1 MNADQVISQYL
12 SKEGVVDLQVA
23 DALKKPGL
31 RQQVYEE
38 RLTRSRQAFR
48 GGCPI
53 GDSRPEAALW
63 RLLVLTIALAAPPLY
78 AAGVLSVSPQG
89 EARDVRQVAIRFD
102 ADMVPLGQSDGAE
115 PASLQCMPQTPAG
128 HARWIGPRAWAFE
141 FERDVRGGTQ
151 CNVVFKAGLK
161 TLTGEAVTP
170 PPTPSFVAGPY
181 GFFASYPAEG
191 SQVAPD
197 QIFLLRYYDPQPTD
211 APQVLAAGF
220 TCEQRDGDKVLS
232 QPAVAVTGA
241 ALASVVGAAPSGS
254 YALALRCA
262 QPLPEG
268 AQLRLSQASAGSA
281 EPKRFNYSIRPR
293 FTAKLACTVLDY
305 PAGQKACD
313 PRQPVTLDFTGR
325 IDPSLASTVRLADAA
340 GTVLPSDA
348 IEEWR
353 RSDVRQLRISPP
365 KGSFGEDTRYTV
377 HLPADLRDV
386 LGRPLVNASE
396 FPKTVKFAR
405 LPPYLG
411 VSNQLAVM
419 PWQPGKSDAMATFAV
434 RRVEKSL
441 PLRQWRLGG
450 EMGEGI
456 EAYAI
461 ELLQARQSDQ
471 WPIEHLDARAGAPRV
486 STVATQG
493 EGMEFVGVPLAA
505 PGLHVVRADSTAFA
519 QYLDTRPLV
528 PNEPRSTSPRQR
540 YAVVQATNLN
550 PGASLSDAGA
560 SVIWV
565 TAFDSAKPVAGADVA
580 VYSCNRELLWRGR
593 TDAQGLARPDEALRG
608 KLACSYD
615 YNSGS
620 NNSPWVVVRAG
631 DDMALM
637 QVSAGWN
644 GFQVGHDVQNI
655 RAHTVFDRTL
665 FKAGETVSMQHI
677 VRLLDSRG
685 FALPPAGTLD
695 IEIRYSWSDKV
706 HSASV
711 PLGTDGS
718 ATSQWRIPLD
728 AKLGGYTVTVSRDR
742 RQLASIQF
750 QVEEF
755 RTPVL
760 DAELRARAQWERGT
774 QTAVLDAR
782 LAYFAGGAAAGL
794 PVSVQ
799 QGWLRDV
806 RSPRESYQFYEEQ
819 SDVAVRAMQP
829 AIAPQDIKLDANG
842 KAQVRLKV
850 PSIERPLLLQT
861 ELKFQDTGGETQ
873 TVAAATMVWPDRMKL
888 GLRMRAK
895 DRDRPQALEGIALD
909 DQDRPV
915 AGEPVTV
922 RVKPVQRGW
931 SNGNSRLIELGPEVD
946 VCSVRTDAGGQWAC
960 EWQLPAAS
968 GDDAKVP
975 EEWLF
980 SASAASL
987 KHSRAIVRTELLQ
1000 YRWNLGWQEAVA
1012 RNALKLENGP
1022 LFGPGETAVVIARPD
1037 RLPAGLLLT
1046 TEREGVTAASVHAL
1060 TAMEQRIELPVT
1072 AQDAPNVHLVARY
1085 VYPLQGAGK
1094 DDSLASTQ
1102 SVSVPVRPDAWT
1114 LAVGVRPSDARARPR
1129 AQVPTEVTVR
1139 DASGRPVADA
1149 HVTLVA
1155 VDQALLA
1162 LKPNTTWRL
1171 AGAMFAARGN
1181 AVVSTALDTRLLRL
1195 AALGAQPQHRP
1206 NDEADRGL
1214 RSAVPPM
1221 PGAPPAMRLMQ
1232 PGEREPI
1239 LPRTDFSSLILWRT
1253 DLRTDA
1259 RGIAHAT
1266 VPLNDALTQFR
1277 IVAIASAGEAK
1288 FGQGET
1294 TITSTQPLQI
1304 FSGMPELLRA
1314 DDAIVQKLSL
1324 RNTGA
1329 SPLAVVLKAEAVIE
1343 PNGDWPGAREVV
1355 PADALAARGLKIER
1369 RVQLAAGQ
1377 TQEVLWPVAVPGGAG
1392 TLRWQ
1397 ISAQGQ
1403 GSGGDERDAL
1413 EITQRVVPA
1422 LTTTVRQSTLLSVAD
1437 AGAVPV
1443 VQPRDAVPL
1452 TGGVRVAL
1460 QSSLVDAALAESA
1473 RWMAQYPYSCLEQQ
1487 SSRYVSL
1494 DDRASWDKLMAQLP
1508 KYIDD
1513 KGLARYFPES
1523 SLSGS
1528 EMLTVQLLDLA
1539 HAKSWPVPEAPRRQM
1554 LDALDSLLQG
1564 RLAAQDWA
1572 PYNYLE
1578 PQQLAAQ
1585 ATLVEHGRAKVVV
1598 RPKALDALSAQ
1609 SLVDWSRA
1617 LMAMPVDAER
1627 DAALKEAG
1635 AQLRSRFDVQG
1646 TRLRWRDESAQ
1657 HWWWFMWSGD
1667 STAARMALLA
1677 QQWAE
1682 TDASWKADA
1691 PLITQG
1697 LIGRQSAG
1705 RWSTTT
1711 GNAWSTVALRRFQ
1724 QQFEA
1729 GPVDGTTRATL
1740 GRTTRD
1746 AAWAD
1751 TKAPSVL
1758 LPWPAQGAQG
1768 TLQLRHEGS
1777 GKPWTTIS
1785 TLAAVRNTKPVANG
1799 LVVRR
1804 SVTPVEQKRKG
1815 QWSVGD
1821 VYRVRLDLESTAE
1834 QTWVVVRDA
1843 VPSGASQLGRGL
1855 GRESNLARRGETSEG
1870 WAWPSYIERAT
1881 DSYRAYFRYVPR
1893 GNWRVEYTVR
1903 LNNAGDFRLPSVRV
1917 EAMYAPEVFGEGTAQ
1932 TMTVRP

>member
-1 MNADQVISQYL
+1 MAANNNTRTFRNP
-12 SKEGVVDLQVA
+12 
-23 DALKKPGL
+23 AL
-31 RQQVYEE
+31 
-38 RLTRSRQAFR
+38 A
-48 GGCPI
+48 GG
-53 GDSRPEAALW
+53 ALW
-63 RLLVLTIALAAPPLY
+63 RLLALAVALVAAPTLH

-89 EARDVRQVAIRFD
+89 EARDVRQVSIRFD
-102 ADMVPLGQSDGAE
+102 ADMVPLGQNEGAE
-115 PASLQCMPQTPAG
+115 PASVQCSPQTPAG
-128 HARWIGPRAWAFE
+128 RARWIGPRAWAFE
-141 FERDVRGGTQ
+141 FEKDVRGGTR

-161 TLTGEAVTP
+161 TLAGEAVTTP
-170 PPTPSFVAGPY
+170 PAASFVAGPH
-181 GFFASYPAEG
+181 GFSTSFPAEG

-197 QIFLLRYYDPQPTD
+197 QVFLLRHYDPQPVGD
-211 APQVLAAGF
+211 PQTLAAGF
-220 TCEQRDGDKVLS
+220 TCELRDGDKVQS
-232 QPAVAVTGA
+232 QPAELVTGA
-241 ALASVVGAAPSGS
+241 ALASALRAAQSGT

-268 AQLRLSQASAGSA
+268 VQLRLRQAPVGGA
-281 EPKRFNYSIRPR
+281 EPKLFNYTTRPR
-293 FTAKLACTVLDY
+293 FTARVECTVLDY
-305 PAGQKACD
+305 PQGQKACD
-313 PRQPVTLDFTGR
+313 PRRPVELTFSAGIGLMRSGGIRLTD
-325 IDPSLASTVRLADAA
+325 ASGAD
-340 GTVLPSDA
+340 LSFDA
-348 IEEWR
+348 VDTWR
-353 RSDVRQLRISPP
+353 RDEVRQLRVMPP
-365 KGSFGEDTRYTV
+365 KGSFGEGTRFTAR
-377 HLPADLRDV
+377 LPEDFRDV

-396 FPKTVKFAR
+396 FPKTVEFAR

-411 VSNQLAVM
+411 VANSLAVM
-419 PWQPGKSDAMATFAV
+419 PWQAGKSDAVAAFAV
-434 RRVEKSL
+434 RRVEKSV

-450 EMGEGI
+450 EMGVGI

-461 ELLQARQSDQ
+461 ELLQSQQAGQ
-471 WPIEHLDARAGAPRV
+471 WPTEELNAKAGAPRT
-486 STVATQG
+486 STLATQG
-493 EGMEFVGVPLAA
+493 DAMEFVGVPLAA
-505 PGLHVVRADSTAFA
+505 PGLHVVRADSAAFT
-519 QYLDTRPLV
+519 QYIDTRPLG
-528 PNEPRSTSPRQR
+528 PNETRDASPRQR

-550 PGASLSDAGA
+550 PGASFGNAGA

-580 VYSCNRELLWRGR
+580 VYSCNRELLWRGK

-608 KLACSYD
+608 KLACSNNTRAVTPRY
-615 YNSGS
+615 GGGG

-637 QVSAGWN
+637 QVFAGWN
-644 GFQVGHDVQNI
+644 GFPVGRDAQNF
-655 RAHTVFDRTL
+655 RAHTVLDRTL
-665 FKAGETVSMQHI
+665 FKAGETVSMQHV
-677 VRLLDSRG
+677 VRLLESRG

-706 HSASV
+706 STSSV
-711 PLGTDGS
+711 PLGPDGS
-718 ATSQWRIPLD
+718 ATSQWTIPFD
-728 AKLGGYTVTVSRDR
+728 AKLGNYTVLVLQGG
-742 RQLASIQF
+742 RQLASAQF

-755 RTPVL
+755 RTPVF
-760 DAELRARAQWERGT
+760 DSELRTKALWEHDAQL
-774 QTAVLDAR
+774 AVVDAR
-782 LAYFAGGAAAGL
+782 LSYFAGGAAAGL
-794 PVSVQ
+794 PVTVQ
-799 QGWLRDV
+799 QGWARQV
-806 RSPRESYQFYEEQ
+806 QGPQPGYAFYDETL
-819 SDVAVRAMQP
+819 DAVPAMP
-829 AIAPQDIKLDANG
+829 PSIPPQATKLDAAG
-842 KAQVRLKV
+842 RTQLRLKA
-850 PSIERPLLLQT
+850 PSLERPMLLQT
-861 ELKFQDTGGETQ
+861 ELKFQDPNGETQ
-873 TVAAATMVWPDRMKL
+873 TVGASTMLWPDRMKL
-888 GLRMRAK
+888 GLRVRAK
-895 DRDRPQALEGIALD
+895 DRDRPQAIEGIALD
-909 DQDRPV
+909 DQNRPV
-915 AGEPVTV
+915 ADEPVSV
-922 RVKPVQRGW
+922 RVKPVQRNW
-931 SNGNSRLIELGPEVD
+931 NNGQTRITDLGPEVD
-946 VCSVRTDAGGQWAC
+946 VCSTRTDAQGRWAC
-960 EWQLPAAS
+960 EWQLPAAVS
-968 GDDAKVP
+968 GQQVP
-975 EEWLF
+975 EQWLF
-980 SASAASL
+980 SASASSL
-987 KHSRAIVRTELLQ
+987 KHSRAVVRTDMLQ
-1000 YRWNLGWQEAVA
+1000 YRWTLGWQEALA
-1012 RNALKLENGP
+1012 RSALQLENGP
-1022 LFGPGETAVVIARPD
+1022 AFGPGETAIVIARPE
-1037 RLPAGLLLT
+1037 RLPANLLLT
-1046 TEREGVTAASVHAL
+1046 VEREGVMAASVHAI
-1060 TAMEQRIELPVT
+1060 TAMAQRIELPLT
-1072 AQDAPNVHLVARY
+1072 AQHAPNVHLAARY
-1085 VYPLQGAGK
+1085 VYPLQDAGK
-1094 DDSLASTQ
+1094 DAPLASVQ
-1102 SVSVPVRPDAWT
+1102 RAEVPVRPDAWT
-1114 LAVGVRPSDARARPR
+1114 LSVGLRPEAATARPR
-1129 AQVPTEVTVR
+1129 TQLPMEVAVR
-1139 DASGRPVADA
+1139 DVAGQPVRGAR
-1149 HVTLVA
+1149 VTLVA

-1162 LKPNTTWRL
+1162 LKPNGTWAL
-1171 AGAMFAARGN
+1171 ARAMLAARGN
-1181 AVVSTALDTRLLRL
+1181 SVTSTALDARLLRRVE
-1195 AALGAQPQHRP
+1195 LGLQPQHRP
-1206 NDEADRGL
+1206 DDEAARGL
-1214 RSAVPPM
+1214 FGAV
-1221 PGAPPAMRLMQ
+1221 PGAPAPVAAAAMRASK
-1232 PGEREPI
+1232 PDAPEEPP
-1239 LPRTDFSSLILWRT
+1239 PRTDLSSLILWRT

-1259 RGIAHAT
+1259 QGIARAT

-1277 IVAIASAGEAK
+1277 IVAIASAGEAQ

-1304 FSGMPELLRA
+1304 FSGLPELLRA

-1329 SPLAVVLKAEAVIE
+1329 SPLAVVLKAEAAVE
-1343 PNGDWPGAREVV
+1343 PNGEWSGARDVV

-1392 TLRWQ
+1392 TLRWR
-1397 ISAQGQ
+1397 IGAQG
-1403 GSGGDERDAL
+1403 GEERDAL

-1422 LTTTVRQSTLLSVAD
+1422 LTATVRQSTLLSVAD

-1460 QSSLVDAALAESA
+1460 QSSLVDAALAEST

-1508 KYIDD
+1508 KYIDG

-1554 LDALDSLLQG
+1554 LDALDALLQG
-1564 RLAAQDWA
+1564 RLTAQDWA
-1572 PYNYLE
+1572 PRNYLE

-1585 ATLVEHGRAKVVV
+1585 ATLVEHGRAKIVVK
-1598 RPKALDALSAQ
+1598 PKALDSLSAQ

-1617 LMAMPVDAER
+1617 LMAMPADAER

-1646 TRLRWRDESAQ
+1646 TRLRWRDESSL

-1697 LIGRQSAG
+1697 LVGRQSAG

-1729 GPVDGTTRATL
+1729 GPVDGVTRATL
-1740 GRTTRD
+1740 GRATRD
-1746 AAWAD
+1746 AAWTDA
-1751 TKAPSVL
+1751 KAPSVL

-1777 GKPWTTIS
+1777 GKPWATIS
-1785 TLAAVRNTKPVANG
+1785 TLAAVRNTQPVANG

-1804 SVTPVEQKRKG
+1804 SVAPVEQKRKG

-1855 GRESNLARRGETSEG
+1855 GRESNLAQRGETSEG

-1903 LNNAGDFRLPSVRV
+1903 LNNAGDFKLPPTRV

-1932 TMTVRP
+1932 TMTVKP